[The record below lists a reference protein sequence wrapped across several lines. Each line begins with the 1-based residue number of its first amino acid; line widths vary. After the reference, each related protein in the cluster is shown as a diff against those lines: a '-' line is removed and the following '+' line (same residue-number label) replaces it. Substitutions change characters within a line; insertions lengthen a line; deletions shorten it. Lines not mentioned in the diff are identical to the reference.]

1 MSKPKIKTGKLRILM
16 AATQKAQ
23 KALNEMQAQIDAE
36 SSDLEDLLKEED
48 LSWVRIGPQTRP
60 RSRPPAYQVEPDPV
74 EDVPDAAS
82 NIGTDLDML
91 EPIELPSMEAGFED
105 ELAAIVS
112 TLEDIAYRVRRL
124 TGQAETERDGLPP
137 GHDELEKLARIY
149 QEQVELTPLVLGHYK
164 RQVRELALT
173 QRFMSYLVQALS
185 EGLLDAQDT
194 RKRR

>member
-60 RSRPPAYQVEPDPV
+60 GSRPPAYQVEPDPV

-137 GHDELEKLARIY
+137 GHDELEKLAHIY
-149 QEQVELTPLVLGHYK
+149 REQVELTPLVLGHYK